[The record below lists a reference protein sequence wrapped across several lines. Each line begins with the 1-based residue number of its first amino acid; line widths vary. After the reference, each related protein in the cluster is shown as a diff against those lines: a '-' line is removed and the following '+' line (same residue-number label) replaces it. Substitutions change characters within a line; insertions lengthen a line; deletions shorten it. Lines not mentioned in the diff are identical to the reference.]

1 MATEQIEEYLESIGR
16 LEERGD
22 RVTTSSLA
30 AALRV
35 SAPSVTEML
44 GRLAERG
51 LVDYRPRGEINLTK
65 EGRAVARSVMRRHR
79 LWERFLHDVLGVKWD
94 SVHDEACRLEHAT
107 SPLVERELARAV
119 GENLTCPHGQSIP
132 TPEGEILPEPSVL
145 LLDLEPAQPARVV
158 SVEEEDP
165 VLLRKLEELGV
176 EPGEAIELR
185 SLDLAAGEAVLRR
198 DGVDLAAPIELVR
211 AIRVAPDGLHAIARS
226 VSLAQ
231 LESGE
236 SGVVDRPGSGG
247 GLGARCL
254 ALGFT
259 PGTSVTMVHNR
270 KHGPLIVKVREARV
284 ALGRGEAQKIQVL
297 KSDTT

>member
-30 AALRV
+30 AALQV

-51 LVDYRPRGEINLTK
+51 LVDYRPRGEINLTE
-65 EGRAVARSVMRRHR
+65 EGRTLARSVMRRHR

-158 SVEEEDP
+158 SVEEKDP
-165 VLLRKLEELGV
+165 VLLRRLEELGV

-198 DGVDLAAPIELVR
+198 DGVDLAAPIEVVR
-211 AIRVAPDGLHAIARS
+211 AIRVAPDGLNAMAR
-226 VSLAQ
+226 
-231 LESGE
+231 
-236 SGVVDRPGSGG
+236 
-247 GLGARCL
+247 
-254 ALGFT
+254 
-259 PGTSVTMVHNR
+259 
-270 KHGPLIVKVREARV
+270 
-284 ALGRGEAQKIQVL
+284 
-297 KSDTT
+297 